1 MSNKNRHYFAFSL
14 KIFNWIHDGYFLS
27 EITDKKSFLSTEFFP
42 LFPPICPIVIYR
54 DYAGLFYFLFS
65 SRLSV
70 YSFSARPFHVRIFHS
85 RTFHSCGFH
94 ARTRTSL
101 HARFN
106 KYASNMP
113 RKRLSF
119 ALVVFTRFS
128 PPHFCR
134 NYTKFYNLTFFK
146 TLDSDMQYKYNAI
159 SVETTTRNQKQNTYE
174 RNVFTKTV
182 ICGQNKKSIRTD

>member
-54 DYAGLFYFLFS
+54 DYTGLFYFLFS

-106 KYASNMP
+106 KYASKASLFCARCFHSP
-113 RKRLSF
+113 LTAAFLSQ
-119 ALVVFTRFS
+119 LYQILQS
-128 PPHFCR
+128 HF
-134 NYTKFYNLTFFK
+134 F
-146 TLDSDMQYKYNAI
+146 QNA
-159 SVETTTRNQKQNTYE
+159 
-174 RNVFTKTV
+174 
-182 ICGQNKKSIRTD
+182 